1 MWEGFGAQGDDQGDQ
16 GDEGDDQGD
25 EGDDQGDEGDDQGD
39 DQEQSCKTFE
49 NIQIWKCKIFFWNKT
64 LLLCLQD
71 FHGKILS

>member
-25 EGDDQGDEGDDQGD
+25 

-49 NIQIWKCKIFFWNKT
+49 IQIWKCLIFFWNKT
-64 LLLCLQD
+64 LLLYLQD